1 MSTYT
6 HECEYLLITLTYNKE
21 STLGLIEF
29 LRFGFVNNSMYLR
42 WHNFVAWKITHCTY
56 SHCNTVLYEMRVQS
70 LFDILI
76 LILESIYNLTTIS
89 NIICVIVE
97 RFCLDANQNYFC
109 KSNERWHA
117 YAILLND
124 YFEYFKRSRILSEWL
139 IIKHIYTSNTK
150 YFSKLVS
157 YDVLLT
163 THLYLENRSNYSC
176 FYIVCFPFDVNGK
189 SKSSNAVAIIG

>member
-1 MSTYT
+1 M
-6 HECEYLLITLTYNKE
+6 ITLTYNKD

-56 SHCNTVLYEMRVQS
+56 SHCNTVLLEMRVQS

-176 FYIVCFPFDVNGK
+176 LYNVCFLFDVNGI
-189 SKSSNAVAIIG
+189 SKIK

>member
-1 MSTYT
+1 M
-6 HECEYLLITLTYNKE
+6 ITLTYNKE

-42 WHNFVAWKITHCTY
+42 WHNFVAWKITYCTY

-124 YFEYFKRSRILSEWL
+124 YFKYFKRSRILSEWL

-176 FYIVCFPFDVNGK
+176 LYIVCFPFDVNGI
-189 SKSSNAVAIIG
+189 SKIK

>member
-1 MSTYT
+1 MNFYA
-6 HECEYLLITLTYNKE
+6 
-21 STLGLIEF
+21 LGLWTLLCISGDTILLHEKSHIA
-29 LRFGFVNNSMYLR
+29 LILIATLSYWKWGCNHCSM
-42 WHNFVAWKITHCTY
+42 
-56 SHCNTVLYEMRVQS
+56 
-70 LFDILI
+70 I

-176 FYIVCFPFDVNGK
+176 LYIVCFPFDVNGI
-189 SKSSNAVAIIG
+189 SKIK